1 LCGELPFLFAFPVA
15 HRFLGL
21 GAMSFLRLRNVSV
34 EFPIY
39 HGSSRSLKKVL
50 LASSTRGNL
59 ARDAGDRVNVR
70 ALNEVSFEVRDGE
83 RFALI
88 GPNGAGKTTLL
99 KVLAGV
105 FEPTFGRF
113 ASSGQVCSLLD
124 TSVGLNVDATGYEN
138 IILRGMYM
146 GLRPR
151 DMRERAAAIA
161 EFSEL
166 GDYLDI
172 PVRTYSAG
180 MMVRL
185 SFAISTCVPPD
196 ILIMD
201 EWLTAGDA
209 QFLAKAQRRI
219 EEFVRNSSILVLA
232 SHSMELV
239 EQWCT
244 RGILLH
250 QGRVSMIGPIKEVVS
265 AYRKL
270 TDVSMPQQDF
280 TSVAAAV

>member
-1 LCGELPFLFAFPVA
+1 
-15 HRFLGL
+15 
-21 GAMSFLRLRNVSV
+21 
-34 EFPIY
+34 
-39 HGSSRSLKKVL
+39 
-50 LASSTRGNL
+50 
-59 ARDAGDRVNVR
+59 
-70 ALNEVSFEVRDGE
+70 
-83 RFALI
+83 
-88 GPNGAGKTTLL
+88 
-99 KVLAGV
+99 
-105 FEPTFGRF
+105 
-113 ASSGQVCSLLD
+113 
-124 TSVGLNVDATGYEN
+124 
-138 IILRGMYM
+138 
-146 GLRPR
+146 
-151 DMRERAAAIA
+151 MRERAAAIA

-166 GDYLDI
+166 GDYLDM

-219 EEFVRNSSILVLA
+219 EELVRNSSILVLA

-250 QGRVSMIGPIKEVVS
+250 QGRVSTMGPIKEVVA

-270 TDVSMPQQDF
+270 TDAAIPQQDF
-280 TSVAAAV
+280 TSVASAV

>member
-1 LCGELPFLFAFPVA
+1 
-15 HRFLGL
+15 
-21 GAMSFLRLRNVSV
+21 MSFIRLRDVSL

-39 HGSSRSLKKVL
+39 QGSSRSLKKVL

-59 ARDAGDRVNVR
+59 ACDASDRINVR
-70 ALNEVSFEVRDGE
+70 ALSGVSFELRSGD

-88 GPNGAGKTTLL
+88 GANGAGKTTLL

-105 FEPTFGRF
+105 FEPTHGRII
-113 ASSGQVCSLLD
+113 SSGQVTSLLD
-124 TSVGLNVDATGYEN
+124 TSVGLNPDATGHEN

-146 GLRPR
+146 GIRPR
-151 DMRERAAAIA
+151 EMAPRAASIA
-161 EFSEL
+161 EFTEL
-166 GDYLDI
+166 GDYLDM

-180 MMVRL
+180 MMIRL
-185 SFAISTCVPPD
+185 AFAISTCVPPD

-209 QFLAKAQRRI
+209 RFLAKAQRRI
-219 EEFVRNSSILVLA
+219 EQFVRNSSILVLA
-232 SHSMELV
+232 SHSMELAA
-239 EQWCT
+239 QWCS

-250 QGRVSMIGPIKEVVS
+250 HGRVLTIGPVEDVVA

-270 TDVSMPQQDF
+270 IDLDMEPDLAPIAT
-280 TSVAAAV
+280 AI